1 MVGLLKANRDKI
13 TSLFDADIGTI
24 ANLFKRLI
32 NSICVV
38 PIVALVVTM
47 TFILNGTNLFG
58 GNIPEIGRGLVKLI

>member
-1 MVGLLKANRDKI
+1 M
-13 TSLFDADIGTI
+13 
-24 ANLFKRLI
+24 NLGRRLI
-32 NSICVV
+32 NSVCIV